1 MDPLNLYREKGI
13 FMAYMVGERD
23 TCFNYLYRDRL
34 FMSFEDL
41 KKLFHL
47 TDKGDFWK
55 YLQLRSSVGSV
66 FGLIRDEEEENKIQE
81 FLNSPHTL
89 HSASLFY
96 RNISNI
102 QIRLCEALRK
112 IWQKD
117 LGSEIREDLWQ
128 DIISNVGWATRDTRS
143 KLSITKLCIDII
155 LPPLNCLKWA

>member
-1 MDPLNLYREKGI
+1 M
-13 FMAYMVGERD
+13 
-23 TCFNYLYRDRL
+23 
-34 FMSFEDL
+34 
-41 KKLFHL
+41 

-96 RNISNI
+96 RKMSRI

-112 IWQKD
+112 IWQRD
-117 LGSEIREDLWQ
+117 LGSEIREELWQ
-128 DIISNVGWATRDTRS
+128 DIVSNVGWATRDTRS
-143 KLSITKLCIDII
+143 KFIHYKIVHSYYFTPLKLF
-155 LPPLNCLKWA
+155 